1 MASKKTGNPVGRPT
15 DYRPEYCQDLVAH
28 MRKGGS
34 FESFGAVV
42 QKSKQTL
49 YDWTKAF
56 PEFLDAKNVG
66 LSHSLK
72 FYEDLGKMIAG
83 GQVQRIKR
91 QSVVKDK
98 DGKPVVGPDG
108 QVLFDTEYEP
118 TTAGQSTWIFMM
130 KNMHKWRDRADINIG
145 GQEDAPPVSY
155 ADLSKDQIK
164 QKMTEILN
172 KAKERK

>member
-1 MASKKTGNPVGRPT
+1 MGRPT
-15 DYRPEYCQDLVAH
+15 DYRPEYCQQLIDH

-34 FESFGAVV
+34 FEAFGAVV
-42 QKSKQTL
+42 HKATQTL

-56 PEFLDAKNVG
+56 PEFLEAKKIG
-66 LSHSLK
+66 LNYSLK

-83 GQVQRIKR
+83 GQIQRIKR
-91 QSVVKDK
+91 QRPIMDK
-98 DGKPVVGPDG
+98 DGKPVRGPNG
-108 QVLFDTEYEP
+108 EVLMDVEYEP

-130 KNMHKWRDRADINIG
+130 KNMHRWRDRVDVNHG
-145 GQEDAPPVSY
+145 GQEDAPPISY

-172 KAKERK
+172 KAKDRK